1 MVLFNRGGAGAK
13 IFHNI
18 FFKCG
23 KLTLSNHFDTSP
35 GKFAV
40 KENTKDP
47 VKFRM
52 AKNVGLIAGGTGRTE
67 NYYYI
72 NYFNVL
78 PEVTVG
84 TMQYYEIYPNTS
96 CPKGPL
102 YHVFHAACI

>member
-47 VKFRM
+47 VKFRT

-72 NYFNVL
+72 FQCA
-78 PEVTVG
+78 EVTVG
-84 TMQYYEIYPNTS
+84 TMQYYEI
-96 CPKGPL
+96 
-102 YHVFHAACI
+102 

>member
-47 VKFRM
+47 VKFRT

-67 NYYYI
+67 NYYHI
-72 NYFNVL
+72 FQCALRL

-84 TMQYYEIYPNTS
+84 TMQYYEI
-96 CPKGPL
+96 
-102 YHVFHAACI
+102 